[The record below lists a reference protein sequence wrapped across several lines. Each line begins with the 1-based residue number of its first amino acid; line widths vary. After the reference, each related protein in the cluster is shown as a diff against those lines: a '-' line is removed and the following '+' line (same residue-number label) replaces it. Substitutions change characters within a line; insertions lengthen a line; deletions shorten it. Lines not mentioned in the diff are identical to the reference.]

1 VLLAFLAVSLCP
13 LSLIAYRDSE
23 VTRSALT
30 RSAYQ
35 SLFAAASQTALR
47 LDTFMAAT
55 ANVVGTEAKMPALA
69 EYLSRPAGARAP
81 AKEEDVVDMLE
92 AFAEKNSVFT
102 SSVAVLD
109 LHGRIVLDTQP
120 SKIGLDESATRH
132 FRGALETG
140 LPHAISDLQQPGEG
154 ARREAGWG
162 AARAVQRRGLAVHDR
177 RKQSAGRPRVVR
189 DRPG

>member
-1 VLLAFLAVSLCP
+1 KDDDGPAGYSSDARHHGEARRYGCPARRSSSEIGARPPLTVRLRTKVLLAFLAVSLCP
-13 LSLIAYRDSE
+13 LSLIAYRHSE

-30 RSAYQ
+30 RAAHQ

-69 EYLSRPAGARAP
+69 EYLSRPAGVRAQ
-81 AKEEDVVDMLE
+81 AKADEVVDMLQ

-120 SKIGLDESATRH
+120 SNIGLNES
-132 FRGALETG
+132 
-140 LPHAISDLQQPGEG
+140 
-154 ARREAGWG
+154 
-162 AARAVQRRGLAVHDR
+162 
-177 RKQSAGRPRVVR
+177 
-189 DRPG
+189 

>member
-1 VLLAFLAVSLCP
+1 MLLAFLAVSLCP
-13 LSLIAYRDSE
+13 LSLIAYRHSE

-30 RSAYQ
+30 RSAHQ

-69 EYLSRPAGARAP
+69 EYLSRPAGVRAQ
-81 AKEEDVVDMLE
+81 AKADEVVDMLQ

-109 LHGRIVLDTQP
+109 VHGRIVLDTQP
-120 SKIGLDESATRH
+120 SNIGLDESATRH

-140 LPHAISDLQQPGEG
+140 LTEACRAGAKHLVAMWGHPDQDEGPRAFAERREPQWTEPEPGE
-154 ARREAGWG
+154 E
-162 AARAVQRRGLAVHDR
+162 
-177 RKQSAGRPRVVR
+177 RP
-189 DRPG
+189 

>member
-1 VLLAFLAVSLCP
+1 
-13 LSLIAYRDSE
+13 
-23 VTRSALT
+23 
-30 RSAYQ
+30 
-35 SLFAAASQTALR
+35 
-47 LDTFMAAT
+47 MAAT

-69 EYLSRPAGARAP
+69 EYLSRPAGARVP

-120 SKIGLDESATRH
+120 SNIGLDESATRH
-132 FRGALETG
+132 FQGALETG
-140 LPHAISDLQQPGEG
+140 LPHASGLEFSASDGKPYLTFSSPVKTADGKPVGVLRERYSAAVLQ
-154 ARREAGWG
+154 
-162 AARAVQRRGLAVHDR
+162 VHDR
-177 RKQSAGRPRVVR
+177 RKQSARRPRIVR